1 MGTQG
6 ERRTRA
12 AGEMVRQSGDVRVG
26 SDALRTQLLS
36 KIRIELDA
44 AQSRLARARARHCE
58 VGATH
63 ERIWSEDEVRSAG
76 AVEDS
81 ASAVQS
87 PAAATR

>member
-6 ERRTRA
+6 EQRTRA

-44 AQSRLARARARHCE
+44 AQSRLARARARHR
-58 VGATH
+58 GTAHTTLD
-63 ERIWSEDEVRSAG
+63 RRRSLF
-76 AVEDS
+76 V
-81 ASAVQS
+81 
-87 PAAATR
+87 